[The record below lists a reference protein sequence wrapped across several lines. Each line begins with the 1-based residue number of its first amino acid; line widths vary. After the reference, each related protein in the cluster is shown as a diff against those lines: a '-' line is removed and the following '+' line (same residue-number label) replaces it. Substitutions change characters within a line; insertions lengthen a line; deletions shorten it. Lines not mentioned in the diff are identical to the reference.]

1 MFVLEDRHEIVLGEF
16 RTEPPADGPT
26 DGRIVNPAFVLVVD
40 RPTGRRFD
48 VGQHFQNSHLL
59 IGERR
64 HTQPS
69 DIHLRLLSGS
79 LDDRIGHGLGVVDQ
93 NDIECVP
100 QRRDRLTCVP
110 IGSVGDSRER
120 LVGDGLGVDLRRG
133 HTILEDLHEL
143 VIMVLLEFDI
153 LCGPDPGV
161 HAMFEVTDDPVAVVR
176 GEQQAEV
183 VDLIEVSQNVVFDE
197 FVSLVEKK
205 DRLSSQM
212 AIVTSAIIMASS
224 TNQAV
229 ESIERP
235 TGVSRWN
242 YLRIGGLAALAE
254 AAIYVAGIA
263 YFLVILDFAS
273 VTGALQEVE
282 LFVANETSL
291 YAMYLLIYVI
301 FGIVLVALVLAL
313 HEHLKADAP
322 ILMRAT
328 TAFGLIWAG
337 LVIASGM
344 IASLATGVVV
354 DLYSTDPT
362 QATTVWLA
370 VSPVIDGLG
379 GGNEIIGGLW
389 TLLVSVAA
397 LRARALHRLVNYF
410 GLVVGT
416 AGILSAIP
424 ALGEIGGGIFGLT
437 QIVWFVALGVLLLG
451 AGRRE
456 ASAYLREE

>member
-1 MFVLEDRHEIVLGEF
+1 
-16 RTEPPADGPT
+16 
-26 DGRIVNPAFVLVVD
+26 
-40 RPTGRRFD
+40 
-48 VGQHFQNSHLL
+48 
-59 IGERR
+59 
-64 HTQPS
+64 
-69 DIHLRLLSGS
+69 
-79 LDDRIGHGLGVVDQ
+79 
-93 NDIECVP
+93 
-100 QRRDRLTCVP
+100 
-110 IGSVGDSRER
+110 
-120 LVGDGLGVDLRRG
+120 
-133 HTILEDLHEL
+133 
-143 VIMVLLEFDI
+143 
-153 LCGPDPGV
+153 
-161 HAMFEVTDDPVAVVR
+161 MFEVTDDPVAVVR